1 METLDEYCKKLE
13 KNSQNSEKNRKN
25 AKLFTK
31 LRNYLR
37 KRG

>member
-13 KNSQNSEKNRKN
+13 KNSQNDEKIRKN
-25 AKLFTK
+25 TKLFTK